1 MILKTLTVENF
12 RQFYDRQTI
21 VFAER
26 GQQNVTVIYGPNGG
40 GKTALLNAFT
50 WALFNC
56 TSPGF
61 EEPDDLINHRAWAEA
76 EVGAEVSARVV
87 VVFEHDHQIY
97 TVERTTTDRKNQ
109 ESGALRIRDAHVS
122 VSFVDTGGR
131 SYDRT
136 DTAEG
141 TINQILPERLHR
153 FFFFDGE
160 RIEHLVK
167 PDSYS
172 EIEDAIKTILGLKT
186 IERAI
191 GHLDEARKVLEKE
204 YSAVAGDEVKRLADD
219 LETARN
225 EKEKK
230 VEQRGETVANRAA
243 RQSQL
248 DNVNARLG
256 QLEKAA
262 ELQRRREELENARSD
277 AIVEIGHRHDSLAEK
292 LNDRG
297 FLALSATLAD
307 EAASTFETLRTKREI
322 PAPIKRQFVEDLL
335 EAGECICGA
344 ELHAGTPA
352 HARVAEWRQKAGRPD
367 VETAWTQLAATAKH
381 FVDQRQELFKYI
393 HETKRELSALE
404 DQRTKIE
411 DKLSQIKDEIS
422 HLDSEEIQELEHRR
436 DVLKQE
442 IEDDNLS
449 IRILDTDIQAGEKR
463 VAELERQLEEAD
475 EAIERAK
482 LAQRRVVVAREA
494 RDFCARV
501 LALRTEAVRRRID
514 ERVKQVYSRI
524 TFKPYV
530 PILDSEFRLRLRTR
544 VGGEEISVAKST
556 GENQI
561 LSLAFV
567 GATAEHARSRHAA
580 SSTNDDA
587 DGALPAEGGIYPMVM
602 DSPFGSLDENYQR
615 EIAEAVPELAPQ
627 VVLLVSKSQGLHA
640 VQEVV
645 LPRVGREYV
654 IEFHTPKTDQP
665 RETITL
671 RSGVQPYIEPAPGE
685 FEWANLK
692 EV

>member
-1 MILKTLTVENF
+1 MILKSITLENF
-12 RQFYDRQTI
+12 RPFFGYEVLT
-21 VFAER
+21 FAER
-26 GQQNVTVIYGPNGG
+26 GEHNVTVVYGPNGG

-50 WALFNC
+50 WTLFNR

-61 EEPDDLINHRAWAEA
+61 EEPHDLINHRAWAET
-76 EVGAEVSARVV
+76 EPGSEVSARAV
-87 VVFEHDHQIY
+87 VVFEHDHQVY
-97 TVERTTTDRKNQ
+97 TVERVTTDRKNPDG
-109 ESGALRIRDAHVS
+109 SALRIRDAHVS
-122 VSFVDTGGR
+122 VTFVDKGGR

-167 PDSYS
+167 PDSYA

-191 GHLDEARKVLEKE
+191 DHLDDARKTLEKE
-204 YSAVAGDEVKRLADD
+204 YSKVAGEEVKQVADD
-219 LETARN
+219 LETARA
-225 EKEKK
+225 EKAKK
-230 VEQRGETVANRAA
+230 VAHREETVANRSA
-243 RQSQL
+243 RQTQF
-248 DNVNARLG
+248 DNVNARLA
-256 QLEKAA
+256 QLEEAA
-262 ELQRRREELENARSD
+262 DLQRRREELED
-277 AIVEIGHRHDSLAEK
+277 ALETVRIEIGHRHDSLASK

-307 EAASTFETLRTKREI
+307 EATSTFETLRTKREI

-335 EAGECICGA
+335 ESGECICGA
-344 ELHAGTPA
+344 ELHQGTTA
-352 HARVAEWRQKAGRPD
+352 HARVADWRQKAGRPD

-381 FVDQRQELFKYI
+381 FGDQRSELFGYI
-393 HETKRELSALE
+393 HETKRELAGLD
-404 DQRTKIE
+404 DQRGKIE
-411 DKLSQIKDEIS
+411 DKLSQIKESIS
-422 HLDSEEIQELEHRR
+422 HLGSKEIQELEHRR
-436 DVLKQE
+436 DALRQE
-442 IEDDNLS
+442 IDDDNLS
-449 IRILDTDIQAGEKR
+449 VRIADGDIQAAEKR
-463 VAELERQLEEAD
+463 IADLERQLEDAGK
-475 EAIERAK
+475 AIERAK
-482 LAQRRVVVAREA
+482 IAQRRVVVAREA

-501 LALRTEAVRRRID
+501 LDLQTVAVRQQID
-514 ERVKQVYSRI
+514 ERVKEVYSRI

-530 PILDSEFRLRLRTR
+530 PMLDDEFRLRLRTR

-567 GATAEHARSRHAA
+567 GATAEHAQSRHAA
-580 SSTNDDA
+580 SSANAGA

-615 EIAEAVPELAPQ
+615 EIAEAIPQLAPQ

-640 VQEVV
+640 VQDVV

-654 IEFHTPKTDQP
+654 IEFHTPKPDQP

-671 RSGVQPYIEPAPGE
+671 QSGVHPYIERSADE
-685 FEWANLK
+685 FELATIK